1 MFAGAVCSV
10 IMSAAMEG
18 ERNFFAKATQ
28 HLARALAAQK
38 EAKLEKVNGPCNAY

>member
-1 MFAGAVCSV
+1 MTNT
-10 IMSAAMEG
+10 MEG

-38 EAKLEKVNGPCNAY
+38 EAKIEKVSG